1 MQGDIIQTN
10 TTRGLTGYG
19 SALLVKDTNDTL
31 YSLYLP
37 LGTTP
42 SVAGTPES
50 FTFDILTDPAKGKL
64 IGKPEL
70 DSKDIDFMLHRDN
83 VRRAKKFANK
93 VCDFL
98 VVYQDGTGYTF
109 SAETRVKS
117 NDAEGDILYGTITF
131 SPLSASE
138 LLDDVRDLIRPTIQ
152 FTGTIPAREKFSST
166 KTTMDINV
174 KTNLSGATITAT
186 SNSNQFT
193 VASGSGSGADTT
205 TLTDGKLTIATA
217 SGITAGATGI
227 ITIVAKDSTDKYAS
241 WETTIA
247 VEYE

>member
-19 SALLVKDTNDTL
+19 SALLVKKPSETL

-42 SVAGTPES
+42 SVSGSPES
-50 FTFDILTDPAKGKL
+50 FTFDILTDPKKGKL
-64 IGKPEL
+64 LGKEEL
-70 DSKDIDFMLHRDN
+70 ESKDIDFMLHRDN
-83 VRRAKKFANK
+83 IRRAKQFANQ

-131 SPLSASE
+131 SPTTASD

-152 FTGTIPAREKFSST
+152 YTVTIPARERFNSS
-166 KTTMDINV
+166 KTTTDIEI
-174 KTNLSGATITAT
+174 KTNLSSATITAT
-186 SNSNQFT
+186 SNSNMFT
-193 VASGSGSGADTT
+193 VKSASGTAGATA

-227 ITIVAKDSTDKYAS
+227 ITIVASDSTSKYAS